1 MMIQELM
8 PTVRSKGIA
17 VLLLDAENLQL
28 SPEMEGFL
36 QQQSL
41 FQITCKVA
49 FANWRTLGNVD
60 QSLYERGYDLIQVPG
75 AKDAA
80 DGKMI
85 TFGCQLRELYPKAK
99 TVFVCS
105 SDAVMLSLC
114 NCLLQQEL
122 EVYRVIKQDNQIKVI
137 KYPNG
142 STLIFDQQAKNNTN
156 ANNKA
161 NNKTS
166 STQTDDRNRAVIEKR
181 LLDIIRSVGADK
193 TTIDLSKLGV
203 EYNLRHKEGVTKAL
217 KKLKLGGNFM
227 KFLTNSK
234 ILKLE
239 KINKVYKVSI
249 IS

>member
-36 QQQSL
+36 QQQSS
-41 FQITCKVA
+41 FQITCKIA

-85 TFGCQLRELYPKAK
+85 TFGCQLRELYPKAR

-122 EVYRVIKQDNQIKVI
+122 EVYRVIKQDNQIKVT

-142 STLIFDQQAKNNTN
+142 SALTFGQQAKS
-156 ANNKA
+156 NNKA
-161 NNKTS
+161 NNETS
-166 STQTDDRNRAVIEKR
+166 TSQSDDRNRAIIEKQ
-181 LLDIIRSVGADK
+181 LLNIIRSVGTDK

-217 KKLKLGGNFM
+217 KKLKLSGNFM

-234 ILKLE
+234 VLKLE
-239 KINKVYKVSI
+239 KINKVYKVSV

>member
-1 MMIQELM
+1 M

-36 QQQSL
+36 QQQCS
-41 FQITCKVA
+41 FQITCKIA
-49 FANWRTLGNVD
+49 FANWRTLGNID

-122 EVYRVIKQDNQIKVI
+122 EVYRVIKQDNQIKVT
-137 KYPNG
+137 KYPN
-142 STLIFDQQAKNNTN
+142 
-156 ANNKA
+156 
-161 NNKTS
+161 
-166 STQTDDRNRAVIEKR
+166 VI
-181 LLDIIRSVGADK
+181 
-193 TTIDLSKLGV
+193 
-203 EYNLRHKEGVTKAL
+203 
-217 KKLKLGGNFM
+217 KKVLLKL
-227 KFLTNSK
+227 
-234 ILKLE
+234 
-239 KINKVYKVSI
+239 
-249 IS
+249 

>member
-1 MMIQELM
+1 M

-28 SPEMEGFL
+28 SLEMEGFL
-36 QQQSL
+36 QQQSS
-41 FQITCKVA
+41 FQITCKIA

-85 TFGCQLRELYPKAK
+85 TFGCQLREFYPKAK

-122 EVYRVIKQDNQIKVI
+122 EVYRVVKQDNQIKVT

-142 STLIFDQQAKNNTN
+142 STLSFGQQAKS
-156 ANNKA
+156 NKA

-166 STQTDDRNRAVIEKR
+166 TTQSDDRNRAIIEKQ
-181 LLDIIRSVGADK
+181 LLNIIRSEGDDK
-193 TTIDLSKLGV
+193 TTIDLSKLGM
-203 EYNLRHKEGVTKAL
+203 EYNLRHKEAVTKAL

-234 ILKLE
+234 VLKLE
-239 KINKVYKVSI
+239 NINKVYKVSI
-249 IS
+249 IN